1 MLSFCF
7 PWYLDQSRYALEISL
22 VHLTCCPFHLI
33 GYQTV
38 SYDNVALND
47 LEKSKGCNVYHNS
60 NLTRL
65 ENGHYIQ
72 TDFNYVLKFQLS

>member
-60 NLTRL
+60 KLTQLAKWPLYTNR
-65 ENGHYIQ
+65 
-72 TDFNYVLKFQLS
+72 FQLCFKLDN